1 VPQVLA
7 TGTYTPGR
15 PSNDHARGFERAV
28 EAALIALS
36 ASSLNPQQVEI
47 VFRADVTKR
56 NPVDIDGY
64 IAIIQTVD
72 APV

>member
-1 VPQVLA
+1 MPQPVA

-28 EAALIALS
+28 EAALIELREQGPFDG
-36 ASSLNPQQVEI
+36 LQVEV
-47 VFRADVTKR
+47 VFNAILTTR

-64 IAIIQTVD
+64 IAIIQT
-72 APV
+72 P